1 MQLGL
6 SLSSI
11 INHIVDRSKHLA
23 ENSFRTFHPGYGN
36 REYDWYQGVMD
47 KIAEFVKNELN
58 HPGVNFIFLS
68 GNCYRNFIICIAK

>member
-36 REYDWYQGVMD
+36 REYDWYKGVMD
-47 KIAEFVKNELN
+47 KIAEFVKKMN
-58 HPGVNFIFLS
+58 
-68 GNCYRNFIICIAK
+68 